1 MVAPTKEQTDY
12 YLQSLLNKNTQTK
25 ANTNTNSVEK
35 KNKENEAEH
44 TQGCH

>member
-25 ANTNTNSVEK
+25 TITNTKSM
-35 KNKENEAEH
+35 KNKNKGNQAEH